1 MISIIGS
8 ETLLGRELRESLAE
22 HGVGRGLQLIEA
34 HMDEVSIS
42 TSSGG
47 GTTIHMVKYEKKES

>member
-22 HGVGRGLQLIEA
+22 HGFGRGLQLIGA
-34 HMDEVSIS
+34 QDELAI
-42 TSSGG
+42 TRNA
-47 GTTIHMVKYEKKES
+47 ESRR